1 MNAYAEAAKL
11 MAQVQRAGARHSAKD
26 MGMVQEM
33 HDRACELG
41 AKCNCEG
48 MMTTHP
54 MMKGALVLRHPGH
67 PNQKV
72 HGNRF
77 GGYEV
82 TKESLRRLKGDKEA
96 TAKYKDIAR
105 KKGTERRQAA
115 SAKETEV
122 QVRINQKHAERDRLQ
137 GTIDAGNLKPKYR
150 KERAQQV
157 SVLEREIEGLRA
169 ERQDLQE
176 FIRTGRE
183 TPRALARKQAEKN
196 KLKAYKD
203 ARKAV
208 ADIQARERM
217 GQDATEAK
225 FRHRKAVED
234 YRKYSGG
241 L

>member
-1 MNAYAEAAKL
+1 MNRYAEAAKL
-11 MAQVQRAGARHSAKD
+11 LAQVQKAGARHSSKD
-26 MGMVQEM
+26 IDLIQQM

-41 AKCNCEG
+41 AKCDCEG
-48 MMTTHP
+48 MMDHP
-54 MMKGALVLRHPGH
+54 MLKAMVYRHPGH

-77 GGYEV
+77 GGYGV
-82 TKESLRRLKGDKEA
+82 TKESLRRLKGDKES
-96 TAKYKDIAR
+96 TTKYKDMAR

-122 QVRINQKHAERDRLQ
+122 QGRINQKHAERDRLQ

-157 SVLEREIEGLRA
+157 STLEREIEGLRA

-196 KLKAYKD
+196 KTNAYK
-203 ARKAV
+203 AMRKAV

-217 GQDATEAK
+217 GQDVTEAK
-225 FRHRKAVED
+225 QRHRKAVED
-234 YRKYSGG
+234 YRKWSGG
-241 L
+241 